1 MFKELFTDDNERG
14 VSPVIGVILM
24 VAITVILAA
33 VIGAFVL
40 GLGDQVSTN
49 APQATIG
56 FSFDSDTNVTLTH
69 EGGDNIEKSE
79 IEISVGGSPL
89 YDGSGFNETNT
100 NNTRSDTWSSTISTG
115 DKLTI
120 PVESQDTTGEVV
132 RVVWTNPS
140 GGSSNTLAE
149 RQWPN

>member
-1 MFKELFTDDNERG
+1 
-14 VSPVIGVILM
+14 
-24 VAITVILAA
+24 
-33 VIGAFVL
+33 
-40 GLGDQVSTN
+40 VSTN

-89 YDGSGFNETNT
+89 YDGSGFNNTNT
-100 NNTRSDTWSSTISTG
+100 DNATRSDTWSSTISTG
-115 DKLTI
+115 DELTI
-120 PVESQDTTGEVV
+120 PVDGPDTTGEVV